1 MSGDGHEIRPEAAED
16 IDAIRRVIVA
26 AFGAEAEARLVDAL
40 RAADALAVSLV
51 AEVGGALV
59 GHVGLSPVTV
69 DGAEGAGRW
78 LGLAPLAV
86 APAYQR
92 RGIGGGPRGAG
103 RAGGRGIGGDLVRAA
118 VAAAAANGAAAVF
131 VVGRST
137 YYGRLGFA
145 EAAGL
150 GWRCELDVP
159 APAFR
164 VCRLAPAARLP
175 PPGTVAYHP
184 AFATL

>member
-92 RGIGGGPRGAG
+92 RGIGGGPVGAAGAG
-103 RAGGRGIGGDLVRAA
+103 GPTHRRPGGGG
-118 VAAAAANGAAAVF
+118 
-131 VVGRST
+131 VGRST